1 MHIVFFKEEL
11 EKLELIIT
19 EKGMKRIEYKDAITL
34 RQSSLTISETKEII
48 NTCSHSGLN
57 FYQTLSLILKHHWEA
72 FVCINSEVPWDEIIK
87 SRYGNVDLQD
97 LKNKFN
103 PDSSMIYQELE
114 NDEKR
119 VSKSGYDRRS
129 FDTLIQEMILA
140 DIHLAGI
147 DSYEMQ
153 EFIKREQKSSEL
165 VQNASKE
172 VEEEFWIVKN
182 DWLQCHETLGE
193 LLLLTEQIRL
203 RNANITW
210 EFFLVFGEEYLEL
223 KTESLRYDKIK
234 LKVELFDSL
243 QVSTM
248 EELEQMVAEIEANM
262 DMELTNLRM
271 EILLAPCLRKTEYET
286 TIISPGE
293 LGEHHRECKKI
304 LREIWL
310 LAHPDRLMNQKAY
323 ENLTESQQQK
333 LKELW
338 NKAMR
343 IRPMEIGF
351 QDSQFGYTY
360 RSSLVLEEI
369 LISIRTILENAGID
383 TDINLIIKGETLK
396 DQLAWIK
403 NSIGKLDREIEMV
416 RAEIKALIE
425 NKDIAKKSA
434 LLATSPEQQEIAK
447 KEMQE
452 KSLHLKNEADRLEA
466 YLESSL
472 SKKSTSH

>member
-1 MHIVFFKEEL
+1 
-11 EKLELIIT
+11 
-19 EKGMKRIEYKDAITL
+19 
-34 RQSSLTISETKEII
+34 
-48 NTCSHSGLN
+48 
-57 FYQTLSLILKHHWEA
+57 
-72 FVCINSEVPWDEIIK
+72 
-87 SRYGNVDLQD
+87 
-97 LKNKFN
+97 
-103 PDSSMIYQELE
+103 
-114 NDEKR
+114 
-119 VSKSGYDRRS
+119 
-129 FDTLIQEMILA
+129 MILA
-140 DIHLAGI
+140 DIHLVGI
-147 DSYEMQ
+147 DSLEMQ
-153 EFIKREQKSSEL
+153 AFIKREQKSSEL

-182 DWLQCHETLGE
+182 DWMQCHEEMGN
-193 LLLLTEQIRL
+193 LLMLTEQIRL
-203 RNANITW
+203 KNAHIKW
-210 EFFLVFGEEYLEL
+210 EFMLVFGKEYFEL
-223 KTESLRYDKIK
+223 KTESIRYDKIK

-248 EELEQMVAEIEANM
+248 EELEQMVAEIETNM

-271 EILLAPCLRKTEYET
+271 EILLAPCLHKTECET

-293 LGEHHRECKKI
+293 LGKHHKECKRI

-369 LISIRTILENAGID
+369 LISIKAILENAGID

-403 NSIGKLDREIEMV
+403 NSIEKLDREIEIV

-425 NKDIAKKSA
+425 NKDIAKKAA
-434 LLATSPEQQEIAK
+434 LLATSPAQQEIAK

-452 KSLHLKNEADRLEA
+452 QSKHLKNEADRLKT

-472 SKKSTSH
+472 SKKNNITLKENSYE